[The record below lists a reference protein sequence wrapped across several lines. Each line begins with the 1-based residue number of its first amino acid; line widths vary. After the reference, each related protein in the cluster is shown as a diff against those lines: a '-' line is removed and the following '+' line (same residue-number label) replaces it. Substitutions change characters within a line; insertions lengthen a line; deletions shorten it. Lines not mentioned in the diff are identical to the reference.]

1 MAHHSLD
8 SNCFAR
14 FVIFAGTRG
23 HLLGIQHAVSG
34 PHELGSVRP
43 TEGGNCNSNSPQ
55 NRSGVSEEITPK
67 QGHRLQEGELNPN
80 MTCKCV
86 TSTSAAVYSWRLMDQ
101 EVLSRPA
108 AGGVEM
114 LSVDEGWVG

>member
-1 MAHHSLD
+1 MDHHPLN

-14 FVIFAGTRG
+14 FVIFAGTCG

-34 PHELGSVRP
+34 PHELGSVRS
-43 TEGGNCNSNSPQ
+43 TEGGNCNSNPPQ
-55 NRSGVSEEITPK
+55 NRSGISEEIRQK
-67 QGHRLQEGELNPN
+67 QSHRLQEGELNPS

-86 TSTSAAVYSWRLMDQ
+86 TSISAEVYSWRLVDQ
-101 EVLSRPA
+101 KVLSQPA

-114 LSVDEGWVG
+114 LSIDEG